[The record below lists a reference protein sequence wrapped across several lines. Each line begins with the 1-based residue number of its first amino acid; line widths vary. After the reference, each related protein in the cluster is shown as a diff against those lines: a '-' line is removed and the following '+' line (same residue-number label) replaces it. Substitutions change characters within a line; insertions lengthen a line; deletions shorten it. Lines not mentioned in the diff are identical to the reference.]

1 MTVTAFVWRCPVPND
16 SLQPDL
22 TIDELPMV
30 EVFLNVGDSVRIGDR
45 VLQLMDIDGE
55 SSMLRIDLA
64 SNEDD
69 SLEDSGWSE
78 LPR

>member
-1 MTVTAFVWRCPVPND
+1 MPNH
-16 SLQPDL
+16 SLKPDPSFN
-22 TIDELPMV
+22 DVPMV

-45 VLQLMDIDGE
+45 VLRLMDIDGE

-64 SNEDD
+64 SNEDAPFD
-69 SLEDSGWSE
+69 DSGWSE